1 MARNSSRYNEGGK
14 SSGGSGGTVSAATTS
29 AAGTVRLADAAAVTA
44 GTAGRVVDA
53 AQLKAAVP
61 AGVSPAVANPLAHG
75 TAAVGT
81 STKFARE
88 DHVHPSDAPQ
98 PATVA
103 PAAAGTAAVGTGTK
117 YAREDH
123 VHPAETGGAANV
135 APVAHGTAAV
145 GASTRYARQDHVH
158 PSDAPAAATVA
169 PVMNGAAAVGTSA
182 KFARE
187 DHVHASDTSRIPLS
201 TVTTK
206 GDLMVGTGAGA
217 VSRLGVGTDG
227 QVPVADSASAT
238 GIKWATPAAG
248 GSASGVVSQANGG
261 IDVALGD
268 LKFRLAASGNRSL
281 QVSTA
286 SGTATLKI
294 QNLWSG
300 GASPAT
306 GLVTINA
313 TTTPAYINS
322 TWNFTS
328 AGVDQDV
335 TILHVETG
343 KIYRMRMEVGASY
356 NNNTFAG
363 IMV

>member
-1 MARNSSRYNEGGK
+1 MGSRMSRMTAPGGAAAALTQADK
-14 SSGGSGGTVSAATTS
+14 DAIAAQAATPAATTAVAGKVQLADS
-29 AAGTVRLADAAAVTA
+29 AAITA

-53 AQLKAAVP
+53 AQLKAAIP
-61 AGVSPAVANPLAHG
+61 AGVSPATANPLAHG
-75 TAAVGT
+75 SAAVGT
-81 STKFARE
+81 A
-88 DHVHPSDAPQ
+88 
-98 PATVA
+98 
-103 PAAAGTAAVGTGTK
+103 TK

-123 VHPAETGGAANV
+123 VHPAETGGAANA
-135 APVAHGTAAV
+135 APLAHGTAAA
-145 GASTRYARQDHVH
+145 GTSTRFARQDHVH
-158 PSDAPAAATVA
+158 PSDAPAAATAA
-169 PVMNGAAAVGTSA
+169 PAINGTAAVGASA
-182 KFARE
+182 KYARE

-227 QVPVADSASAT
+227 QVPVADSASPT

-248 GSASGVVSQANGG
+248 GSAAGVVSQVNAGV
-261 IDVALGD
+261 DVTLGD
-268 LKFRLAASGNRSL
+268 LKFRLPASGNRSM

-300 GASPAT
+300 GASPAS
-306 GLVTINA
+306 GLVTLNA

-328 AGVDQDV
+328 AGVDQDA

-343 KIYRMRMEVGASY
+343 KVYRMRMEVGAGY
-356 NNNTFAG
+356 TNNTFAG
-363 IMV
+363 IMA